1 MIIFFLFFGTSET
14 NKHPNLKNPHS
25 FLKPSCSGSGSENPY
40 ANLRDT
46 ICNIII
52 NAEYYSKLLKR
63 MHK

>member
-14 NKHPNLKNPHS
+14 NKHSKILLLFFK
-25 FLKPSCSGSGSENPY
+25 LSGSGDGSENPY
-40 ANLRDT
+40 ANLRGT